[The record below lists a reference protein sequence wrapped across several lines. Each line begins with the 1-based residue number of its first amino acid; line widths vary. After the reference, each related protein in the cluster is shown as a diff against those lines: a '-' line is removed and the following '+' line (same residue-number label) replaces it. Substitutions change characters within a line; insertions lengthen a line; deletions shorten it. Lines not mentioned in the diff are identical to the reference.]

1 MDEPTCIC
9 RIVNEY
15 AEDKKK
21 LQIRIFFLVRHA
33 HFISWTTR
41 VVPSDYAQE
50 GTLRKH
56 QTTSST
62 TKGLRL
68 AESTIK
74 VDESPSVD
82 WVDHSAAGWR
92 CKQRTDQLMQVHT
105 QRESGGVK
113 RNRRHWKSIKMQKRK
128 ERKFGKGTG
137 GDERKPRVK
146 ANSSWLS
153 LINLLEINLL

>member
-1 MDEPTCIC
+1 MNMQKT
-9 RIVNEY
+9 
-15 AEDKKK
+15 KKATDPYF
-21 LQIRIFFLVRHA
+21 FFLVRDA
-33 HFISWTTR
+33 RFISWTTR

-92 CKQRTDQLMQVHT
+92 CKQSTDQLMQVHTHT

-113 RNRRHWKSIKMQKRK
+113 RNRRHRKSIKMQKRT
-128 ERKFGKGTG
+128 ERKFGKGAG
-137 GDERKPRVK
+137 GGWKETQGQSKQQLTLR
-146 ANSSWLS
+146 
-153 LINLLEINLL
+153 LL